1 MNDEDPGVAFLL
13 LVYLAPPVCAAIL
26 AARLIRWAWNH

>member
-1 MNDEDPGVAFLL
+1 MNEKPDPGELFLL

-26 AARLIRWAWNH
+26 AARIIRWAWN